1 MGKFY
6 LVMNSISFLTAI
18 MFSLVL
24 VVQIPQK
31 REMQQVQQQSFEK
44 LLSQVKE
51 KYPDS
56 VLLTKLQ
63 PYSTRLPVPFS
74 LDIVSPEIQ
83 IIVAFIL
90 AGCGGYGLQFL
101 ETKMI
106 SKSTTME

>member
-31 REMQQVQQQSFEK
+31 REMQRVQQQSFEK

-56 VLLTKLQ
+56 V
-63 PYSTRLPVPFS
+63 
-74 LDIVSPEIQ
+74 
-83 IIVAFIL
+83 
-90 AGCGGYGLQFL
+90 
-101 ETKMI
+101 
-106 SKSTTME
+106 

>member
-6 LVMNSISFLTAI
+6 PVMNSISFLTAI

-51 KYPDS
+51 KYPNS
-56 VLLTKLQ
+56 V
-63 PYSTRLPVPFS
+63 
-74 LDIVSPEIQ
+74 
-83 IIVAFIL
+83 
-90 AGCGGYGLQFL
+90 
-101 ETKMI
+101 
-106 SKSTTME
+106 